1 MHSSSPG
8 TLTFPHFLS
17 WWIAP
22 AMSMCSA
29 LRLQNVW
36 PSRPSSFILQ
46 DFATGTHTFKQNI
59 QNMAA
64 KHGQWAP
71 LLGCCIVW
79 RGCCVSSVLLCWFHS
94 YLLSSGP
101 ILVKSHSVWNLL
113 AGSTPSSVA
122 RHVHRWRQL
131 HHVHLLDTP
140 WQRETFDWSCRKSAK
155 WSKRLRE

>member
-1 MHSSSPG
+1 MVDRTCHVDVFSFAS
-8 TLTFPHFLS
+8 TECLTIS
-17 WWIAP
+17 
-22 AMSMCSA
+22 
-29 LRLQNVW
+29 
-36 PSRPSSFILQ
+36 SRPSSFILQ

-101 ILVKSHSVWNLL
+101 ILLKSHSVWNLL